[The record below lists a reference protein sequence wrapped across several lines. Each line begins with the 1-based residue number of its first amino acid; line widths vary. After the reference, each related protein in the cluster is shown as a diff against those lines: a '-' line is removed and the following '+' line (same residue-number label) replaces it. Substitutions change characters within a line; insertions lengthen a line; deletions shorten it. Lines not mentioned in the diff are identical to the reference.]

1 MQHVAT
7 FAHKSIPQV
16 SIFNARQLFRVL
28 RSLPG
33 RYFKKK
39 QIKSRHA
46 NLQYCF
52 EKETLQ
58 LASFSPRALRA
69 SKLLV
74 LPVTGSSSRSG

>member
-1 MQHVAT
+1 MSLLSPT
-7 FAHKSIPQV
+7 SPSPKSPYSMLGSSSESSEACQEDT
-16 SIFNARQLFRVL
+16 S
-28 RSLPG
+28 
-33 RYFKKK
+33 KKK

-69 SKLLV
+69 SKLLI